1 MSMSPKKIAIIAAV
15 AVALI
20 PTYFMLRNRAP
31 EPEVVENQQEV
42 VVENTPQPTLVNTAI
57 ASEKSVPTDASIKA
71 FASAF
76 VEQFGSYSN
85 QASFGNI
92 VALKPQMTDSFAS
105 WADGYVAEQRAKY
118 PTAAT
123 YSGVTTRVLSVKLS
137 AGAAN
142 AGTRTATVQTQQEI
156 TNGSQKE
163 MVYKSMEVT
172 LVYDGEWLV
181 DSASWIQ

>member
-1 MSMSPKKIAIIAAV
+1 MTPKKIAIIAAV
-15 AVALI
+15 VVAAI
-20 PTYFMLRNRAP
+20 PTYFMLRDRKEP
-31 EPEVVENQQEV
+31 EPEVIEQQEV
-42 VVENTPQPTLVNTAI
+42 VVNTVPQPTLVNTAT
-57 ASEKSVPTDASIKA
+57 ATEKSVPTDASIKA

-92 VALKPQMTDSFAS
+92 VALKPQMTTSFAS

-156 TNGSQKE
+156 INGSQKE
-163 MVYKSMEVT
+163 MVYKAMEVT

>member
-1 MSMSPKKIAIIAAV
+1 MYMSPKKIAIIAAV
-15 AVALI
+15 VIAII
-20 PTYFMLRNRAP
+20 PTYFMLRNREP
-31 EPEVVENQQEV
+31 EPVAIQEQPEVVTTKIPE
-42 VVENTPQPTLVNTAI
+42 PALVNTAE

-71 FASAF
+71 FAAAF

-85 QASFGNI
+85 QTSFSNI

-105 WADGYVAEQRAKY
+105 WADGYVGDQRAKY

-123 YSGVTTRVLSVKLS
+123 YSGVTTRALSVKLS